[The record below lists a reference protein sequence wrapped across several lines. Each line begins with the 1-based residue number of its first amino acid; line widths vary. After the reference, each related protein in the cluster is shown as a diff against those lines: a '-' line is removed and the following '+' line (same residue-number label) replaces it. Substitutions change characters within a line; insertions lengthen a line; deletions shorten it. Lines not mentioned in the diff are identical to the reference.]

1 MEKLGKF
8 GSIIGKEGRC
18 RMLLLAERKAVL
30 SGELISIF
38 FCVQSPTIFLP
49 GVYPFFGP
57 AATSGAFF
65 FWVNGIFMKFNLQ
78 MQSLPEW
85 DLIFVAFNESVGDPV

>member
-1 MEKLGKF
+1 
-8 GSIIGKEGRC
+8 
-18 RMLLLAERKAVL
+18 MLLLAERKAVL

-38 FCVQSPTIFLP
+38 CVQSPAIFLP